1 MSIFHW
7 LFIQAVINQSESVY
21 YQKANYSQEKTKEIE
36 TG

>member
-7 LFIQAVINQSESVY
+7 LFLHAVINQSESAY
-21 YQKANYSQEKTKEIE
+21 YQEANYSQKETKEIE